1 MFFSLE
7 VALGF
12 IYVCLGLVGIGVLI
26 LLLMKACNYR
36 LAKHQEIYLEKHQ
49 PYFVYLQRNMLDRDS
64 FQPPKGPLRPLEM
77 RVIQDKLMEWMDK
90 FSGEQQQKL
99 TALCEEMGLVDRDIK
114 ELGSLFYA
122 KQMKAAYR
130 LGGMRSE
137 RAVPHLTKA
146 MMQAKEGPLLQVL
159 ARSVAKCANDADQL
173 YTMLRQLTR
182 HRQSHLLA
190 AEVLE
195 ETRVNATPMLVR
207 CLKEE
212 SDNVVKAALLALSG
226 QTDVA
231 LTPALLPLVDSHD
244 TEIRALAVKML
255 VRAGHALTE
264 NDIREWPQDPEWE
277 IRAAVA
283 EALGHSKNTDRIPVL
298 KQALTDSNWWV
309 RYYSA
314 NSLTKMG
321 DEGFHALCEAALETD
336 DHVKSD
342 MAKDH
347 IHKELL
353 REHFFAGRREQG
365 AGYQPKRILYEQ
377 YFGKAAIT
385 PLLGRVGGDHSA

>member
-1 MFFSLE
+1 MFSSLG

-12 IYVCLGLVGIGVLI
+12 IYVCLGLIGIGVLI
-26 LLLMKACNYR
+26 LLLMKARNNR

-49 PYFVYLQRNMLDRDS
+49 PYFVYLQRHMLDPDP
-64 FQPPKGPLRPLEM
+64 FQPPKGPLRTLEM

-114 ELGSLFYA
+114 ELGSLFYS
-122 KQMKAAYR
+122 KQMKAAFR

-137 RAVPHLTKA
+137 RAVPHLMKA
-146 MMQAKEGPLLQVL
+146 MMQEKDGPLLQVL
-159 ARSVAKCANDADQL
+159 ARSVAKCANEAEQL
-173 YTMLRQLTR
+173 HTMLQQLTR

-207 CLKEE
+207 CLKDE
-212 SDNVVKAALLALSG
+212 SDNMVKAALLALSG

-244 TEIRALAVKML
+244 KEIRALAVKML

-264 NDIREWPQDPEWE
+264 NNILEWIKDPAWE

-314 NSLTKMG
+314 NSLSNMG

-336 DHVKSD
+336 DHFKSD
-342 MAKDH
+342 MAKDR

-365 AGYQPKRILYEQ
+365 AGYQPKRIIYEQ
-377 YFGKAAIT
+377 YFGEAAIA
-385 PLLGRVGGDHSA
+385 PLLGRVGGDYSA